1 MLAVPHTIPER
12 LGWPADLSE
21 LQIQCCVAQRRVIT
35 VNRQPKRSNAPAN
48 ARVQT
53 PRGRRAPNASNT
65 KNHERYMALANEAAA
80 RGDAIEAANL
90 YQHAEHY
97 FRQMR
102 EKSP

>member
-1 MLAVPHTIPER
+1 MLAVPDTIPER

-21 LQIQCCVAQRRVIT
+21 LQIQCCLAQRRVIP

-48 ARVQT
+48 PTVQT
-53 PRGRRAPNASNT
+53 RDRRAPGASNT
-65 KNHERYMALANEAAA
+65 KNHERYMAPANEAAA
-80 RGDAIEAANL
+80 RGDAIEAENL